1 MLQSKRYPQFDERNS
16 FEVNAMPLDSFG
28 RDIHY
33 LRISLTDKCNMRCVY
48 CMSEDMVF
56 QPTEELM
63 TTAEILRLV
72 QLFARLGVNKIRLTG
87 GEPTVHP
94 DLLAIVRG
102 IRAAGITRISMTT
115 NGLRLTEQAWPL
127 KQAGLERVNVSVD
140 TLDPDRFRRVTRW
153 GRLDQVLDGVRAA
166 EAAGLTPIKINAVI
180 ARGFNEQDIAG
191 LARLTLSHPWQVR
204 FIEMMPFGDVAAF
217 AQDATV
223 SQAEIMQRIE
233 TEVGPLHPIDEGRL
247 DGEARLYRLAGSQAA
262 VGFISTLTNPFC
274 ASCSRVRLT
283 ADGHL
288 RLCLLRDDEGDLLT
302 PLRRG
307 ATDEELEELIRH
319 LIWHKPWGHGLPD
332 GLIPLERVMSQIG
345 G

>member
-1 MLQSKRYPQFDERNS
+1 MPFDS
-16 FEVNAMPLDSFG
+16 YG

-56 QPTEELM
+56 HPNDELM
-63 TTAEILRLV
+63 TTGEIQRLV
-72 QLFARLGVNKIRLTG
+72 QIFARLGVDKIRLTG

-94 DLLAIVRG
+94 DLLTIVRT
-102 IRAAGITRISMTT
+102 IHAAGITRISMTT
-115 NGLRLTEQAWPL
+115 NGLRLTELAAPL
-127 KQAGLERVNVSVD
+127 KAAGLERVNVSVD
-140 TLDPDRFRRVTRW
+140 TLDPDRFHRVTRW
-153 GRLDQVLDGVRAA
+153 GQLDKVLAGVYAA

-180 ARGFNEQDIAG
+180 ARGFNEQDIAD

-204 FIEMMPFGDVAAF
+204 FIEMMPFGDVAEF
-217 AQDATV
+217 AQNATV
-223 SQAEIMQRIE
+223 SQAEIMRCIKN
-233 TEVGPLHPIDEGRL
+233 EVGPLHPIAEGRL
-247 DGEARLYRLAGSQAA
+247 DGEARLFHLAGSQAA

-307 ATDEELEELIRH
+307 ATDEELEELICS
-319 LIWHKPWGHGLPD
+319 LIWRKPWGHGLPE

>member
-1 MLQSKRYPQFDERNS
+1 
-16 FEVNAMPLDSFG
+16 MPFDSFG

-56 QPTEELM
+56 QPNDELL
-63 TTAEILRLV
+63 TTAEIRRLV
-72 QLFARLGVNKIRLTG
+72 QIFARLGVDKIRLTG

-94 DLLAIVRG
+94 DLLTIVRD

-115 NGLRLTEQAWPL
+115 NGLRLADLAAPL
-127 KQAGLERVNVSVD
+127 KDAGLERVNVSVD
-140 TLDPDRFRRVTRW
+140 TLDPDRFHHITRW
-153 GRLDQVLDGVRAA
+153 GHLDKVLAGVHAA

-180 ARGFNEQDIAG
+180 ARGFNEQDVAD
-191 LARLTLSHPWQVR
+191 LARLTLAHPWQVR
-204 FIEMMPFGDVAAF
+204 FIEMMPFGDVATF
-217 AQDATV
+217 AQNATI
-223 SQAEIMQRIE
+223 SQAEIMAHIE
-233 TEVGPLHPIDEGRL
+233 HEVGPLHPIDEGRL
-247 DGEARLYRLAGSQAA
+247 DGEARLYRLEGSRAA

-307 ATDEELEELIRH
+307 ATEAELEELIRS
-319 LIWHKPWGHGLPD
+319 LIWRKPWGHGLPD
-332 GLIPLERVMSQIG
+332 GLIPLDRVMSQIG

>member
-1 MLQSKRYPQFDERNS
+1 
-16 FEVNAMPLDSFG
+16 MPRDSFG

-63 TTAEILRLV
+63 TTPEILRLV
-72 QLFARLGVNKIRLTG
+72 NLFARLGIDKIRLTG
-87 GEPTVHP
+87 GEPSIHP
-94 DLLAIVRG
+94 DLIPIVRG

-115 NGLRLTEQAWPL
+115 NGLRLTDLAQPL
-127 KQAGLERVNVSVD
+127 KEAGLERVNVSVD
-140 TLDPDRFRRVTRW
+140 TLDPERFHRVTRW
-153 GRLDQVLDGVRAA
+153 GHLDKVLAGITAA
-166 EAAGLTPIKINAVI
+166 EAAGLTPLKINAVV
-180 ARGFNEQDIAG
+180 ARGFNEDDVVE
-191 LARLTLSHPWQVR
+191 LARLTLTHPWQVR
-204 FIEMMPFGDVAAF
+204 FIEMMPFGDVAGF
-217 AQDATV
+217 AQSATV

-233 TEVGPLHPIDEGRL
+233 NELGPLHPIDEARL
-247 DGEARLYRLAGSQAA
+247 DGEARLYRLDGALAA
-262 VGFISTLTNPFC
+262 VGFISTVTNPFC

-302 PLRRG
+302 PMRKG
-307 ATDEELEELIRH
+307 ATDDQLEALIRN
-319 LIWHKPWGHGLPD
+319 LIWRKPWGHGLSD
-332 GLIPLERVMSQIG
+332 SVIPLDRVMSQIG

>member
-1 MLQSKRYPQFDERNS
+1 
-16 FEVNAMPLDSFG
+16 MPLDSFG

-48 CMSEDMVF
+48 CMTEDMVF
-56 QPTEELM
+56 QPNAELM
-63 TTAEILRLV
+63 TTAEIRRLV
-72 QLFARLGVNKIRLTG
+72 QIFARLGVDKIRLTG

-94 DLLAIVRG
+94 DLLTIVRD

-115 NGLRLTEQAWPL
+115 NGLRLTELAAPL
-127 KQAGLERVNVSVD
+127 KEAGLERVNVSVD
-140 TLDPDRFRRVTRW
+140 TLDPDRFHRVTRW
-153 GRLDQVLDGVRAA
+153 GHLDKVLAGVHAA

-180 ARGFNEQDIAG
+180 ARGFNEQDIAD
-191 LARLTLSHPWQVR
+191 LARLTLAHPWQVR

-217 AQDATV
+217 AQNATI
-223 SQAEIMQRIE
+223 SQAEIMERIE
-233 TEVGPLHPIDEGRL
+233 TEVGPLHPIAEGRL
-247 DGEARLYRLAGSQAA
+247 DGEARLYRLEGAHAA

-307 ATDEELEELIRH
+307 ATNTELEELIRS
-319 LIWHKPWGHGLPD
+319 LIWRKPWGHGLPD

>member
-1 MLQSKRYPQFDERNS
+1 
-16 FEVNAMPLDSFG
+16 MPLDSFG

-56 QPTEELM
+56 QPNEQLM
-63 TTAEILRLV
+63 TTAEIRRLV
-72 QLFARLGVNKIRLTG
+72 HLFARLGVNKIRLTG

-94 DLLAIVRG
+94 ELLTIVRD

-115 NGLRLTEQAWPL
+115 NGLRLTDLAAPL
-127 KQAGLERVNVSVD
+127 KAAGLERVNVSID
-140 TLDPDRFRRVTRW
+140 TLDPERFHRVTRW
-153 GRLDQVLDGVRAA
+153 GHLDKVLDGVQAA
-166 EAAGLTPIKINAVI
+166 EAAGLIPLKINAVI
-180 ARGFNEQDIAG
+180 ARGFNEQDIAA

-204 FIEMMPFGDVAAF
+204 FIEMMPFGDVAEF
-217 AQDATV
+217 AQNATI
-223 SQAEIMQRIE
+223 SQAEIMARIAA
-233 TEVGPLHPIDEGRL
+233 EVGPLHPIDEGRL
-247 DGEARLYRLAGSQAA
+247 DGEARLYRLAGARAA

-302 PLRRG
+302 PLRHG
-307 ATDEELEELIRH
+307 ATDAELAAMIRS
-319 LIWHKPWGHGLPD
+319 LIWRKPWGHGLPD

>member
-1 MLQSKRYPQFDERNS
+1 
-16 FEVNAMPLDSFG
+16 MPLDSYG

-48 CMSEDMVF
+48 CMTEDMVF
-56 QPTEELM
+56 QPNDALLTA
-63 TTAEILRLV
+63 AEIRRLV
-72 QLFARLGVNKIRLTG
+72 QIFARIGVDKIRLTG

-94 DLLAIVRG
+94 DLLTIVRD

-115 NGLRLTEQAWPL
+115 NGLRLAELAVPL
-127 KQAGLERVNVSVD
+127 RQAGLERVNVSVD
-140 TLDPDRFRRVTRW
+140 TLDPDRFHRVTRW
-153 GRLDQVLDGVRAA
+153 GHLAKVLDGVYAA
-166 EAAGLTPIKINAVI
+166 EAAGLTPVKINAVI
-180 ARGFNEQDIAG
+180 ARGFNEQDIAE

-204 FIEMMPFGDVAAF
+204 FIEMMPFGDVAEF
-217 AQDATV
+217 AQNATI
-223 SQAEIMQRIE
+223 SQAEIMRRIE
-233 TEVGPLHPIDEGRL
+233 EEVGALHPIAEGRL
-247 DGEARLYRLAGSQAA
+247 DGEARLYQLQGAQAA

-288 RLCLLRDDEGDLLT
+288 RLCLLRDDEGDVLT

-307 ATDEELEELIRH
+307 ATDDELEELIRS
-319 LIWHKPWGHGLPD
+319 LIWRKPWGHSLPD

>member
-1 MLQSKRYPQFDERNS
+1 
-16 FEVNAMPLDSFG
+16 MPLDSYG

-48 CMSEDMVF
+48 CMTEDMVF
-56 QPTEELM
+56 QPNDALLTA
-63 TTAEILRLV
+63 AEIRRLV
-72 QLFARLGVNKIRLTG
+72 QIFARIGVDKIRLTG

-94 DLLAIVRG
+94 DLLAIVRD

-115 NGLRLTEQAWPL
+115 NGLRLAELAVPL
-127 KQAGLERVNVSVD
+127 RQAGLERVNVSVD
-140 TLDPDRFRRVTRW
+140 TLDPERFHRVTRW
-153 GRLDQVLDGVRAA
+153 GRLAKVLDGVYAA
-166 EAAGLTPIKINAVI
+166 EAAGLTPVKINAVI
-180 ARGFNEQDIAG
+180 ARGFNEQDIAD

-204 FIEMMPFGDVAAF
+204 FIEMMPFGDVAEF
-217 AQDATV
+217 AQNATI
-223 SQAEIMQRIE
+223 SQAEIMRRIE
-233 TEVGPLHPIDEGRL
+233 EEVGALHPIAEGRL
-247 DGEARLYRLAGSQAA
+247 DGEARLYRLAGAQAA

-288 RLCLLRDDEGDLLT
+288 RLCLLRDDEGDVLT

-307 ATDEELEELIRH
+307 ATDDELEELIRS
-319 LIWHKPWGHGLPD
+319 LIWRKPWGHSLPD

>member
-1 MLQSKRYPQFDERNS
+1 
-16 FEVNAMPLDSFG
+16 MPSDSYG

-56 QPTEELM
+56 QSNDELM
-63 TTAEILRLV
+63 TAAEIRRLV
-72 QLFARLGVNKIRLTG
+72 RIFARLGVDKIRLTG

-94 DLLAIVRG
+94 DLLAIVRD
-102 IRAAGITRISMTT
+102 IHAAGITRISMTT
-115 NGLRLTEQAWPL
+115 NGLRLAELAAPL
-127 KQAGLERVNVSVD
+127 KEAGLERVNVSID
-140 TLDPDRFRRVTRW
+140 TLDPDRFHRVTRW
-153 GRLDQVLDGVRAA
+153 GHLDKVLQGVYAA
-166 EAAGLTPIKINAVI
+166 EAAGLTPIKINAVV

-191 LARLTLSHPWQVR
+191 LARLTLTHPWQVR
-204 FIEMMPFGDVAAF
+204 FIEMMPFGDVAEF
-217 AQDATV
+217 AQSAMI
-223 SQAEIMQRIE
+223 SQAEIMAHIE
-233 TEVGPLHPIDEGRL
+233 AEIGPLHPIDEGRL

-262 VGFISTLTNPFC
+262 IGFISTLTNPFC
-274 ASCSRVRLT
+274 ASCTRVRLT

-307 ATDEELEELIRH
+307 ATDAELEELIRG
-319 LIWHKPWGHGLPD
+319 LIWRKPWGHGLPE

>member
-1 MLQSKRYPQFDERNS
+1 MPFDS
-16 FEVNAMPLDSFG
+16 YG

-33 LRISLTDKCNMRCVY
+33 LRISLTDKCNLRCVY

-56 QPTEELM
+56 QPSDALM
-63 TTAEILRLV
+63 TTDEIQRLV
-72 QLFARLGVNKIRLTG
+72 QIFARLGVDKIRLTG

-94 DLLAIVRG
+94 NLLTIVRS

-115 NGLRLTEQAWPL
+115 NGLRLTELAAPL
-127 KQAGLERVNVSVD
+127 KAAGLERVNVSID
-140 TLDPDRFRRVTRW
+140 TLNPDRFHRVTRW
-153 GRLDQVLDGVRAA
+153 GHLDKVLTGVYAA
-166 EAAGLTPIKINAVI
+166 EAAGLTPVKINAVI
-180 ARGFNEQDIAG
+180 ARGFNEQDIAD

-204 FIEMMPFGDVAAF
+204 FIEMMPFGDVAEF
-217 AQDATV
+217 AQNATV
-223 SQAEIMQRIE
+223 SQAEIMQCIE
-233 TEVGPLHPIDEGRL
+233 NEVGPLQPIAEGRL
-247 DGEARLYRLAGSQAA
+247 DGEARLFHLAGSQAA

-288 RLCLLRDDEGDLLT
+288 RLCLLRDDEGDVLT

-307 ATDEELEELIRH
+307 ATDDELEELIRS
-319 LIWHKPWGHGLPD
+319 LIWRKPWGHGLPD

>member
-1 MLQSKRYPQFDERNS
+1 
-16 FEVNAMPLDSFG
+16 MPLDSYG

-56 QPTEELM
+56 QPNEKLM

-72 QLFARLGVNKIRLTG
+72 NIFARLGVDKIRLTG

-94 DLLAIVRG
+94 DLLAIVGG

-115 NGLRLTEQAWPL
+115 NGLRLTELAVPL
-127 KQAGLERVNVSVD
+127 KRAGMERVNISVD
-140 TLDPDRFRRVTRW
+140 TLDPDRFHRVTRW
-153 GRLDQVLDGVRAA
+153 GHLDKVLAGVDAA
-166 EAAGLTPIKINAVI
+166 EAASLTPIKINAVI
-180 ARGFNEQDIAG
+180 ARGFNEQDIAD

-217 AQDATV
+217 AQDATI
-223 SQAEIMQRIE
+223 SQAEIMHRIE
-233 TEVGPLHPIDEGRL
+233 TEVGPLQPIAEGRL
-247 DGEARLYRLAGSQAA
+247 DGEARLYRLEGSHAA

-307 ATDEELEELIRH
+307 ATDAELEALIRS
-319 LIWHKPWGHGLPD
+319 LIWRKPWGHGLPD

>member
-1 MLQSKRYPQFDERNS
+1 
-16 FEVNAMPLDSFG
+16 MPLDSYG
-28 RDIHY
+28 RNIHY

-48 CMSEDMVF
+48 CMTEDMVF
-56 QPTEELM
+56 QPNDELL
-63 TTAEILRLV
+63 TTAEIRRLV
-72 QLFARLGVNKIRLTG
+72 QIFARLGVDKIRLTG

-94 DLLAIVRG
+94 DLLAIVRD

-115 NGLRLTEQAWPL
+115 NGLRLAELAAPL

-140 TLDPDRFRRVTRW
+140 TIDPERFHRVTRW
-153 GRLDQVLDGVRAA
+153 GRLGKVLDGVYAA
-166 EAAGLTPIKINAVI
+166 EAAGLTPVKINAVI
-180 ARGFNEQDIAG
+180 ARGFNEQDIAD

-204 FIEMMPFGDVAAF
+204 FIEMMPFGDVAEF
-217 AQDATV
+217 AQNATI
-223 SQAEIMQRIE
+223 SQAEIMRRIE
-233 TEVGPLHPIDEGRL
+233 EEVGALHPIAEGRL
-247 DGEARLYRLAGSQAA
+247 DGEARLYRLAGAQAA

-288 RLCLLRDDEGDLLT
+288 RLCLLRDDEGDVLT

-307 ATDEELEELIRH
+307 ATDDELEQLIRS
-319 LIWHKPWGHGLPD
+319 LIWRKPWGHSLPD